1 VLDDSRSS
9 PRCGHAPDVRI
20 AADEAIRRDHADPAL
35 VRDAVDIAV
44 IKVQPSGGVH
54 AALALIAS
62 LGLPAVVS
70 SALDTSVGL
79 AAGVRLAAALDT
91 LEYACGLATGL
102 LLATTSWPHPCG
114 PSTGCSTSRPPQRP
128 PGSCAPPYRP
138 PRPPGREADGTD
150 RATPRQ
156 RERTQERTHER
167 ASGRVETHPTAPE
180 CVDRAG
186 PCARRR
192 ARPLRCH
199 RRGAVPGSR
208 SAPFAFALDEEP
220 RIRLHV
226 HPDERSAAFVALGIA
241 HVTGRPA
248 AVVVTS
254 GSAVANL
261 HPAVVEAD
269 AAGVPL
275 LLLTADRPPE
285 LRETGADQTIRQA
298 GIFGTSRAL
307 GRRPRGRRGPARC
320 GRDVAGERGPC
331 GRRGDGD
338 RRLRAEAARRA
349 PCSSTCRS
357 ANRPCRSPT
366 TGARWRRRSPRR
378 STWRA
383 VASDAR
389 PSRHRAPRRLGDEE
403 IATLATRFAAVER
416 GLIVVG
422 SGAQDHAIADAVHA
436 LSRATGWPVLAEG
449 HTAARH
455 RDGAL
460 RCWPHLVEHDRFR
473 DTHRPEL
480 VVRVGRA
487 TLTRALARLVATA
500 TTELLVDGTGRWWDP
515 ARTLAMT
522 AGELLVADPVD
533 TFMRIADVLAMGTS
547 SVWGDGWRDADAR
560 VSTALDA
567 HLDGGGGHDAA
578 RVVRAVVADAPLG
591 AHVVVASS
599 MAIRHL
605 DRHTPQRDDLVWH
618 ANRGTAGIDGNVST
632 ALGVAIGC
640 AATTGAPVI
649 AIVGD
654 IALLHDT
661 NAWLLEAAV
670 ERLDVTVV
678 VLDDDGGTI
687 FDLLPPGAFPAQRHL
702 FATPHGRDLAHL
714 AALHGLGYQRMD
726 AGALG
731 LAAAVGGDRT
741 ATPCRLVHVP
751 VAPLT
756 SESSTSTRVVVH
768 EALTVEDAV

>member
-1 VLDDSRSS
+1 MSAPNASTAQARVLVDELA
-9 PRCGHAPDVRI
+9 RCGVTDV
-20 AADEAIRRDHADPAL
+20 
-35 VRDAVDIAV
+35 
-44 IKVQPSGGVH
+44 
-54 AALALIAS
+54 
-62 LGLPAVVS
+62 VV
-70 SALDTSVGL
+70 
-79 AAGVRLAAALDT
+79 
-91 LEYACGLATGL
+91 C
-102 LLATTSWPHPCG
+102 
-114 PSTGCSTSRPPQRP
+114 
-128 PGSCAPPYRP
+128 
-138 PRPPGREADGTD
+138 
-150 RATPRQ
+150 
-156 RERTQERTHER
+156 
-167 ASGRVETHPTAPE
+167 
-180 CVDRAG
+180 
-186 PCARRR
+186 
-192 ARPLRCH
+192 
-199 RRGAVPGSR
+199 PGSR
-208 SAPFAFALDEEP
+208 SAPFAFAFDAEP
-220 RIRLHV
+220 RVRLHV

-298 GIFGTSRAL
+298 GIFGTSVRWAVDL
-307 GRRPRGRRGPARC
+307 GVAEDRPDA
-320 GRDVAGERGPC
+320 VA
-331 GRRGDGD
+331 
-338 RRLRAEAARRA
+338 
-349 PCSSTCRS
+349 
-357 ANRPCRSPT
+357 
-366 TGARWRRRSPRR
+366 
-378 STWRA
+378 TWRA
-383 VASDAR
+383 SAARAVAEAMGLGGGGGGGGGGAPGPVQLNVPFREPTVPVADDGRTEAAPFTTPLDAASSGIGR
-389 PSRHRAPRRLGDEE
+389 PSVVVTRAPRRLGDDEV
-403 IATLATRFAAVER
+403 AALATRFAAVER

-422 SGAQDHAIADAVHA
+422 SGAQDHATADAVLA

-460 RCWPHLVEHDRFR
+460 RSWSHLVEHDRFR

-500 TTELLVDGTGRWWDP
+500 TTELLVDGHGRWWDP
-515 ARTLAMT
+515 ARTLVAT

-533 TFMRIADVLAMGTS
+533 TFTRIADVLAMGTS

-560 VSTALDA
+560 VTTALDA
-567 HLDGGGGHDAA
+567 HLDAAGGHDAA
-578 RVVRAVVADAPLG
+578 RAVRTAIADAPLG
-591 AHVVVASS
+591 AHVIVASS

-618 ANRGTAGIDGNVST
+618 ANRGTAGIDGTVST
-632 ALGVAIGC
+632 ALGAAIGC

-654 IALLHDT
+654 VALLHDT

-670 ERLDVTVV
+670 ETLDVTVV

-714 AALHGLGYQRMD
+714 AALHGLGYVRIDGDQQALTAAIVGD
-726 AGALG
+726 GAERG
-731 LAAAVGGDRT
+731 R
-741 ATPCRLVHVP
+741 RLVHVP
-751 VAPLT
+751 VAPLAT
-756 SESSTSTRVVVH
+756 ETAAATRAVIAT
-768 EALTVEDAV
+768 ALTGEGAA